1 MKRKLWQKRKKRRT
15 VRGIRRG
22 TYTVKAMENRSE
34 RKKQNKSKKQKKTN
48 QGLFRKKQ
56 ARRVVRG
63 IDTRQYTIGPVRQ
76 KKKRNRRAAKRAGLS
91 KRRGGLQS
99 AAIVVLTVTMVAQ
112 SGWLWTRQLDLTD
125 TPKGTIVHTIARW
138 IGNRNAGV
146 SDTVEPAAY
155 PVKIAVRSDTG
166 LYGIQYSADGIA
178 QTWTQMEDLWSTALV
193 EAREMET
200 ASMDDYT
207 RALQN
212 NMVFLEFDGSVPLS
226 LIAGWMGA
234 KTPEGGD
241 NCVCGGLLLSCE
253 SADNYRLYLRDAAT
267 GQLYSAQTDVS
278 DALFASMAQNF
289 TANDCTMAA
298 ETDTEISPDTL
309 LFSQAQ
315 SFQTVSFQSFT
326 GSASALLDVLHIDG
340 QAAQENA
347 YVSREGASVYVSED
361 VTVRINTAGLLTYHA
376 ENGIRAYDE
385 ALIPEEARQKC
396 AQLGRTLSAN
406 LLESMNSGGEAHLSK
421 AYTTDDGRYVTV
433 FSLHIDGVPVDNEL
447 GYFARYE
454 FEDGAMVHAD
464 IVLRPCEVTGS
475 ATAVMP
481 EAIAAAVRQ
490 DADALLSLRY
500 TDTGVLLEED
510 SASDSTTQTD
520 SGTLNTGTPDVDD
533 SWVDASDVAVEQNNG
548 WTDSDLWNST
558 NNTLSGVT
566 DGTGQTVGSTLSG
579 SGTNASA
586 TAQWKF
592 LLYHPETEEPTG
604 TARGIDLQP
613 EDITYHMPDFLTPLR
628 EGGAGL

>member
-1 MKRKLWQKRKKRRT
+1 MKHTPWKKNRKRRT

-22 TYTVKAMENRSE
+22 SVTVKDVHKRSE
-34 RKKQNKSKKQKKTN
+34 RRQNRTQ
-48 QGLFRKKQ
+48 
-56 ARRVVRG
+56 RVNG
-63 IDTRQYTIGPVRQ
+63 
-76 KKKRNRRAAKRAGLS
+76 RASRW
-91 KRRGGLQS
+91 RGGIQS
-99 AAIVVLTVTMVAQ
+99 AAIVVLTVTMVAE
-112 SGWLWTRQLDLTD
+112 SGWLWSKQLDVTD
-125 TPKGTIVHTIARW
+125 TPKGTAVHSIARW
-138 IGNRNAGV
+138 LSRHSSGV

-155 PVKIAVRSDTG
+155 PVKIAVRSETG

-178 QTWTQMEDLWSTALV
+178 QTWTQMEDLWSAALV
-193 EAREMET
+193 GAQEMRT
-200 ASMDDYT
+200 ASMAEYT

-212 NMVFLEFDGSVPLS
+212 NMIFLEFDGSVPFS

-234 KTPEGGD
+234 ETPEGGK
-241 NCVCGGLLLSCE
+241 NCVCGGLLLSRE
-253 SADNYRLYLRDAAT
+253 DEDSYRIYLRDAAT
-267 GQLYSAQTDVS
+267 GQLYSARTDIRDVQ
-278 DALFASMAQNF
+278 FASTAQNF

-315 SFQTVSFQSFT
+315 SFQTVSFQPFT
-326 GSASALLDVLHIDG
+326 GSVSTLLDDLHIDG

-347 YVSREGASVYVSED
+347 YVSRDGASVYVSED
-361 VTVRINTAGLLTYHA
+361 AIVRVSPESVLTYEA
-376 ENGIRAYDE
+376 ETGIRAYDNV
-385 ALIPEEARQKC
+385 LGPEEARQKC

-464 IVLRPCEVTGS
+464 MVLRICEVTGS
-475 ATAVMP
+475 AATVMP

-500 TDTGVLLEED
+500 ADTGSLRAQD
-510 SASDSTTQTD
+510 SESGGTTQTD
-520 SGTLNTGTPDVDD
+520 GSTLDTGAPDVDD
-533 SWVDASDVAVEQNNG
+533 SWVDAGDVAVEQNDS
-548 WTDSDLWNST
+548 WTDSSAWNST
-558 NNTLSGVT
+558 DSFYGTAGST
-566 DGTGQTVGSTLSG
+566 DAAGQTGGSTLTG

-586 TAQWKF
+586 SAQWKF
-592 LLYHPETEEPTG
+592 LLYHPEEEETG
-604 TARGIDLQP
+604 SAQEIDLRP